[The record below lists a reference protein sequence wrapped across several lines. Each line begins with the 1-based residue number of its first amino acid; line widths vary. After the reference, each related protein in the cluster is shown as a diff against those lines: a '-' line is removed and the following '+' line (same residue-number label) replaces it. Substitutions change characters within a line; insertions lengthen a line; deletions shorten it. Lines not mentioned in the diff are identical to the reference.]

1 MGSDSGISDGG
12 VGQNGTKNGAS
23 KDVVIDLVAG
33 SLGATAS
40 VYVGQPMD
48 TLKVKMQTFPHLYPT
63 LGKCLRDTWNKD
75 GLVRGLYAGTSPSL
89 IANIAE
95 NSILFAANGVCQKF
109 LARMSGKTVENLSP
123 LENGISGFLA
133 AFWSSLALCPTELVK
148 CRLQAM
154 REAHAEK
161 GLEPPKIGPLKLT
174 QQILRSEGP
183 RGLFH
188 GLTPTFAR
196 EMPGYFFFFMAY
208 EASRELLTPA
218 GKTKDEIGLFR
229 TAISGGIAGVTLWTV
244 IFPAD
249 VIKSRQQVSGISE
262 PMFKAGY
269 QIFRNEGI
277 LALYNGLLPTVIR
290 TFPATGALFCAV
302 EYSKKFMN
310 SF

>member
-1 MGSDSGISDGG
+1 M
-12 VGQNGTKNGAS
+12 VQNSNFLRKAKDIKLLYLKNE
-23 KDVVIDLVAG
+23 KLNW
-33 SLGATAS
+33 LT
-40 VYVGQPMD
+40 Y
-48 TLKVKMQTFPHLYPT
+48 F
-63 LGKCLRDTWNKD
+63 RDTWNKD

-183 RGLFH
+183 RGKSNYCQLFVFILLHVIKWKIIFQNYCNCFNWSAFKNANQFMKYLNNYIMFLIRKIIIKIVSTFLRYLFTFLSAICLQWWILSFRSIPWTNSNFCQRNARIFFLFH
-188 GLTPTFAR
+188 GLW
-196 EMPGYFFFFMAY
+196 
-208 EASRELLTPA
+208 S
-218 GKTKDEIGLFR
+218 I
-229 TAISGGIAGVTLWTV
+229 
-244 IFPAD
+244 
-249 VIKSRQQVSGISE
+249 
-262 PMFKAGY
+262 
-269 QIFRNEGI
+269 
-277 LALYNGLLPTVIR
+277 
-290 TFPATGALFCAV
+290 
-302 EYSKKFMN
+302 
-310 SF
+310 